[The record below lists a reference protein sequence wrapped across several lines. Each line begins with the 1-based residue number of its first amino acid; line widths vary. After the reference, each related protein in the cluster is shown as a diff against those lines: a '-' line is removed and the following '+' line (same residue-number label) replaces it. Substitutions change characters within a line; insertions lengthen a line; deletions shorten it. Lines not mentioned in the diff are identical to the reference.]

1 MESNF
6 IEISK
11 RSNSGSNKNI
21 IIGVVYRPPD
31 ADVNMFTVYITQ
43 ILLATKNE
51 NKAVYLT
58 DL

>member
-6 IEISK
+6 IEIPK
-11 RSNSGSNKNI
+11 RSNSGCNKNI
-21 IIGVVYRPPD
+21 IIGVVYRPLD
-31 ADVNMFTVYITQ
+31 TDVNMFTVYMTQ
-43 ILLATKNE
+43 ILLARKNE